1 MTHFASDQWVM
12 LALVFLL
19 GLLIG
24 MFLAAGTGWKRRYQE
39 EAARADGLQ
48 AENSRLRSEAREME
62 SLRHAAA
69 KSEGRI
75 PPPPEQPA

>member
-1 MTHFASDQWVM
+1 M
-12 LALVFLL
+12 ALVFLL

-24 MFLAAGTGWKRRYQE
+24 MYFAAGTGWKRRYQE

-69 KSEGRI
+69 KSAGRQPASE
-75 PPPPEQPA
+75 PPPAEPTL